1 MFSLFPREEDFFV
14 LFRKQAALV
23 RKGCDLLHEMM
34 ESFDRLEDRARE
46 LKDVEHDADVVTH
59 EIFER
64 LNRTFITPLE
74 REDIHSLASNLDDVL
89 DAVEAI
95 GSRIVLFKVSKPTA
109 EALRLAKI
117 LTQCGNQIEQAV
129 DSLKNMRNLTTFIVE
144 INRLENEAD
153 VISRQVVADLF
164 SGRHDVLDVLRWKE
178 IYGRLEGASDKC
190 EDVANAIESIVVKSR

>member
-1 MFSLFPREEDFFV
+1 MFSFFPREEDFFV

-23 RKGCDLLHEMM
+23 REGCDLLLQMM
-34 ESFDRLEDRARE
+34 TSFDRLEQRAKE
-46 LKDVEHDADVVTH
+46 LKDIEHQADLVTH

-74 REDIHSLASNLDDVL
+74 REDIHQLASNLDDVI
-89 DAVEAI
+89 DAAEAI
-95 GSRIVLFKVSKPTA
+95 GSRVVLFQVGKPTP
-109 EALRLAKI
+109 EAVRLAAI
-117 LTQCGNQIEQAV
+117 LTECAAQIEKAV
-129 DSLKNMRNLTTFIVE
+129 DSLKNMNSLMAFTVE

-153 VISRQVVADLF
+153 GISRTVTADLF

-178 IYGRLEGASDKC
+178 IYGRLESAADKC